1 MRSTLDTYRDQLA
14 AELAELRAQ
23 VCQTKTGEPSRCP
36 RISSR
41 DSGELTSGLSGATV
55 PLRHLA
61 ELGPLADYAVEGHAS
76 LESEKRKLLQAL
88 QEDNEKCESS
98 SCYSRFKQ
106 STHGLSLTRNL
117 SCRASGCVQLEEGT
131 RHCRG

>member
-1 MRSTLDTYRDQLA
+1 MH
-14 AELAELRAQ
+14 
-23 VCQTKTGEPSRCP
+23 